1 MRVETYLKQGYLLDQ
16 RINYDLQKLTEMRKA
31 ACGLPGVAIR
41 RDKVQTSPT
50 GDAPFVQA
58 LMRVEEMEAKINRE
72 IDQLVALKEQIR
84 EVIQQVDS
92 NELQMILMYKYLD
105 GMSYEEIGEKLH
117 SERTAVFRRHKKA
130 IEQIRLPDDPI
141 IITKH

>member
-16 RINYDLQKLTEMRKA
+16 RINYDLQKLAEMRKA

-92 NELQMILMYKYLD
+92 NELQMVLMYKYLE
-105 GMSYEEIGEKLH
+105 GMTEEQIGEKLYVARPTITRWH
-117 SERTAVFRRHKKA
+117 RKA
-130 IEQIRLPDDPI
+130 IAQITLPEEPI

>member
-1 MRVETYLKQGYLLDQ
+1 MYSVIGIPLNVL
-16 RINYDLQKLTEMRKA
+16 
-31 ACGLPGVAIR
+31 IR

-58 LMRVEEMEAKINRE
+58 LMRVEEMEAKIKRE

-105 GMSYEEIGEKLH
+105 GMSYE
-117 SERTAVFRRHKKA
+117 
-130 IEQIRLPDDPI
+130 
-141 IITKH
+141 